1 MGEILNVDSAL
12 KESTSLWWIK
22 TNLPWIDSTT
32 SDLGTPRM
40 VRVKVHIE
48 KDIFQVRRTSGADLR
63 SLAVR
68 INR

>member
-12 KESTSLWWIK
+12 KKSTSLWWIK

-40 VRVKVHIE
+40 VPVKAHIE
-48 KDIFQVRRTSGADLR
+48 KKSFRLGEPVVLT
-63 SLAVR
+63 
-68 INR
+68 